1 MTVGRK
7 INNLFNQAN
16 NIIKQRLDES
26 NNLEEKVAKLEAVS
40 GFDIDTLTKL
50 FLRGYTIK
58 MEDKYY
64 M

>member
-7 INNLFNQAN
+7 INNLFNQTN
-16 NIIKQRLDES
+16 NIIKQRLDEA

-58 MEDKYY
+58 MEDK
-64 M
+64 

>member
-16 NIIKQRLDES
+16 NIIKQRLDEA

-58 MEDKYY
+58 MEDK
-64 M
+64 

>member
-1 MTVGRK
+1 MTVSRK

-16 NIIKQRLDES
+16 NIIKQRLDEA

>member
-7 INNLFNQAN
+7 INNLFNKAN
-16 NIIKQRLDES
+16 NIIKQRLNEA

-40 GFDIDTLTKL
+40 GLDIDTLTKL

-58 MEDKYY
+58 MEDK
-64 M
+64 

>member
-16 NIIKQRLDES
+16 NIIKQRLDEA

-50 FLRGYTIK
+50 FLRGYT
-58 MEDKYY
+58 MRLEDK
-64 M
+64 

>member
-1 MTVGRK
+1 MTVGEK

-16 NIIKQRLDES
+16 NIIKQRLDEA

>member
-16 NIIKQRLDES
+16 NIIKQRLDEV

-50 FLRGYTIK
+50 FLRGYT
-58 MEDKYY
+58 MRLEDK
-64 M
+64 

>member
-16 NIIKQRLDES
+16 NIIKQRLNEA